1 MGQGHE
7 TIRFVANGG
16 EVVLGADPATP
27 LLDALRNCLGLKG
40 PRLGCGADQCG
51 ACTVLLDGHAV
62 AACATPLW
70 AAANKHV
77 TTIEG
82 LGTPDR
88 PHRLQRAFVAEQAA
102 QCGYCTTGIIMRA
115 AALLAAAPH
124 PTEQQVRTALDRN
137 LCRCGSHNRVV
148 RAILRA
154 ASAP

>member
-1 MGQGHE
+1 MGAGA
-7 TIRFVANGG
+7 IRLFVNAT
-16 EVVLGADPATP
+16 EVVLDADPASP
-27 LLDALRNCLGLKG
+27 LLDLLRNHLRLKG
-40 PRLGCGADQCG
+40 PRFGCGVDQCG

-88 PHRLQRAFVAEQAA
+88 PHRLQEAFVAEQAA
-102 QCGYCTTGIIMRA
+102 QCGYCTTGLIMRA
-115 AALLAAAPH
+115 AALLAAIPR
-124 PTEQQVRTALDRN
+124 PTEQQVRSALDRN

-148 RAILRA
+148 RAILHA
-154 ASAP
+154 AAAP